1 VSVKSHLHR
10 DFIVVLHSGSE
21 KDVDQA
27 LQKLGSMTTHDL
39 MPFAVIDCAAN
50 SGYWVDPVA
59 TVFHNSIATRTHLI
73 DWLAVNMGQIESV
86 SLLGVVGS
94 EHESLVF
101 ELIDTSMRNLIDVFS
116 RMSVNLNVKEF
127 RVAIPTYSSEIPKQ
141 PFFSEGAHANLVVV
155 ARDSLSH
162 RSIKRPV
169 ENESGE
175 DYANHIA
182 VEISTLFGMW
192 KEMPSPIVDELQ
204 TVQTGVPEILVRFAS
219 SHLRLL
225 DCPALPINRLMSQDG
240 ELPLPYQFFRVPD
253 ANQAA
258 DKYSNLVFP
267 NELRFTATEPPLGPL
282 VSVDGKKFK
291 RQYFGELFK
300 AFVQTPAALLRGVQ
314 DHLGAMSGAALQ
326 EAVGGAKSSVEVMYP
341 GRNVDT
347 GDVSITQ
354 DQIDR
359 IIVAVADRADRPVI
373 STIGDQAWVQIVEKV
388 LAVADG
394 GSAAEEERSAFSDE
408 KFLLVKQSALSPEVE
423 DLNSLLRELY
433 EGKSLDL
440 QQDEVRTEADN
451 FASPIDADEE
461 TVFES
466 IVSEVDLIS
475 EEVVDP
481 ITPDHQEIQEVA
493 NEQMGQV
500 DVPEDLTFDSLV
512 VEVIEN
518 KQENLRPDLLGKITQ
533 IMLNEGASA
542 RERAEQMV
550 GYLRELPG
558 KFAASEVST
567 ISNSVKFAV
576 ALGLSVIYFAVGAL
590 TSRRN
595 WFNFEFLGDKNK
607 SLAWVLITTV
617 LVFSAVS
624 GIVIRNNEKW
634 QGKVIAAATTLVV
647 LLGLEFVFWNSI
659 WTLVMKVQ
667 RFRGGPLA
675 AALLLI
681 AALVVVAIS
690 ITRNRLSESKVRKQ
704 FASALLVFSWIYV
717 VIGATAAMGSDRSAI
732 WSKGKIAGEVWT
744 ESRISGLRNVSLAAG
759 LTLLIVSGFVVAFTI
774 VRERYKLEELSRYFI
789 WAVDELETST
799 DAERRLRLAASQ
811 WVGTA
816 SVLSRL
822 IRYPLGRGILEPV
835 GTTVNV
841 GANLSI
847 LKFDHQ
853 NLVLT
858 KRGEQGLTARLRQLF
873 IAKGWLGR
881 QYRQLITKF
890 QEDMAFE
897 QGVSRE
903 ETKGLRPESCPA
915 VPNFEEIVLGEARG
929 SRWTF
934 MNSVFND
941 QYDSVLL
948 ETTNEVQLEAAY
960 STIVDNAESH
970 SVGDSDLVAP
980 DYFDLLIPNEPVRL
994 PNGLV
999 TSLFAA
1005 NDNRQLMKP
1014 YVWWPEELLPKPK
1027 TEQMVKFRSSAVLTP
1042 EKLTD
1047 PIRLL
1052 GSCVLLSEAFVLT
1065 EVGMGEGLFNQNN
1078 ESYSDKTIVIEPPPR
1093 RDV

>member
-1 VSVKSHLHR
+1 
-10 DFIVVLHSGSE
+10 
-21 KDVDQA
+21 
-27 LQKLGSMTTHDL
+27 
-39 MPFAVIDCAAN
+39 MPEAD
-50 SGYWVDPVA
+50 D
-59 TVFHNSIATRTHLI
+59 
-73 DWLAVNMGQIESV
+73 
-86 SLLGVVGS
+86 
-94 EHESLVF
+94 
-101 ELIDTSMRNLIDVFS
+101 
-116 RMSVNLNVKEF
+116 
-127 RVAIPTYSSEIPKQ
+127 
-141 PFFSEGAHANLVVV
+141 
-155 ARDSLSH
+155 
-162 RSIKRPV
+162 
-169 ENESGE
+169 
-175 DYANHIA
+175 
-182 VEISTLFGMW
+182 
-192 KEMPSPIVDELQ
+192 
-204 TVQTGVPEILVRFAS
+204 FAS
-219 SHLRLL
+219 
-225 DCPALPINRLMSQDG
+225 
-240 ELPLPYQFFRVPD
+240 
-253 ANQAA
+253 
-258 DKYSNLVFP
+258 
-267 NELRFTATEPPLGPL
+267 T
-282 VSVDGKKFK
+282 
-291 RQYFGELFK
+291 
-300 AFVQTPAALLRGVQ
+300 
-314 DHLGAMSGAALQ
+314 
-326 EAVGGAKSSVEVMYP
+326 
-341 GRNVDT
+341 
-347 GDVSITQ
+347 
-354 DQIDR
+354 
-359 IIVAVADRADRPVI
+359 I
-373 STIGDQAWVQIVEKV
+373 S
-388 LAVADG
+388 
-394 GSAAEEERSAFSDE
+394 
-408 KFLLVKQSALSPEVE
+408 
-423 DLNSLLRELY
+423 
-433 EGKSLDL
+433 
-440 QQDEVRTEADN
+440 
-451 FASPIDADEE
+451 ADEE
-461 TVFES
+461 PIIES
-466 IVSEVDLIS
+466 MIS
-475 EEVVDP
+475 EEVDDLS
-481 ITPDHQEIQEVA
+481 TPDHEEIQEVA
-493 NEQMGQV
+493 NEQIERV
-500 DVPEDLTFDSLV
+500 DILEELTLDSPV
-512 VEVIEN
+512 EEVIEN
-518 KQENLRPDLLGKITQ
+518 KPENVRPDLLGKITQ
-533 IMLNEGASA
+533 IMLSEGASA

-595 WFNFEFLGDKNK
+595 WFNFEFLGDRNK
-607 SLAWVLITTV
+607 SLAWVLITTI
-617 LVFSAVS
+617 LGFAAVS

-634 QGKVIAAATTLVV
+634 QGKVIGAATALVV

-675 AALLLI
+675 ATLLLI

-690 ITRNRLSESKVRKQ
+690 ITRNRLSDSKVRKQ
-704 FASALLVFSWIYV
+704 FAGALLVFSWVYV

-759 LTLLIVSGFVVAFTI
+759 LTMLIVSGFVVAFTI

-822 IRYPLGRGILEPV
+822 IRYPLGRGILAPAD
-835 GTTVNV
+835 TAINS
-841 GANLSI
+841 GASLSV

-881 QYRQLITKF
+881 QYRQLIIKF

-897 QGVSRE
+897 QGVSQE
-903 ETKGLRPESCPA
+903 ETKGMRPESCPA
-915 VPNFEEIVLGEARG
+915 VPTFEEIVNGDARG

-960 STIVDNAESH
+960 STIVDNADSH
-970 SVGDSDLVAP
+970 SVGGSALVAP
-980 DYFDLLIPNEPVRL
+980 DYFDLLIPIEPVRL

-1027 TEQMVKFRSSAVLTP
+1027 TQQMVKFRSSSVLTP

-1065 EVGMGEGLFNQNN
+1065 EVGMGEGLFNQIN
-1078 ESYSDKTIVIEPPPR
+1078 ESTSDEKIVVEPPPR

>member
-1 VSVKSHLHR
+1 
-10 DFIVVLHSGSE
+10 
-21 KDVDQA
+21 
-27 LQKLGSMTTHDL
+27 
-39 MPFAVIDCAAN
+39 
-50 SGYWVDPVA
+50 
-59 TVFHNSIATRTHLI
+59 
-73 DWLAVNMGQIESV
+73 
-86 SLLGVVGS
+86 
-94 EHESLVF
+94 
-101 ELIDTSMRNLIDVFS
+101 
-116 RMSVNLNVKEF
+116 
-127 RVAIPTYSSEIPKQ
+127 
-141 PFFSEGAHANLVVV
+141 
-155 ARDSLSH
+155 
-162 RSIKRPV
+162 
-169 ENESGE
+169 
-175 DYANHIA
+175 
-182 VEISTLFGMW
+182 
-192 KEMPSPIVDELQ
+192 
-204 TVQTGVPEILVRFAS
+204 
-219 SHLRLL
+219 
-225 DCPALPINRLMSQDG
+225 
-240 ELPLPYQFFRVPD
+240 
-253 ANQAA
+253 
-258 DKYSNLVFP
+258 
-267 NELRFTATEPPLGPL
+267 
-282 VSVDGKKFK
+282 
-291 RQYFGELFK
+291 
-300 AFVQTPAALLRGVQ
+300 
-314 DHLGAMSGAALQ
+314 
-326 EAVGGAKSSVEVMYP
+326 
-341 GRNVDT
+341 
-347 GDVSITQ
+347 
-354 DQIDR
+354 
-359 IIVAVADRADRPVI
+359 
-373 STIGDQAWVQIVEKV
+373 
-388 LAVADG
+388 
-394 GSAAEEERSAFSDE
+394 
-408 KFLLVKQSALSPEVE
+408 
-423 DLNSLLRELY
+423 
-433 EGKSLDL
+433 
-440 QQDEVRTEADN
+440 
-451 FASPIDADEE
+451 
-461 TVFES
+461 
-466 IVSEVDLIS
+466 
-475 EEVVDP
+475 
-481 ITPDHQEIQEVA
+481 
-493 NEQMGQV
+493 
-500 DVPEDLTFDSLV
+500 
-512 VEVIEN
+512 
-518 KQENLRPDLLGKITQ
+518 
-533 IMLNEGASA
+533 
-542 RERAEQMV
+542 
-550 GYLRELPG
+550 
-558 KFAASEVST
+558 
-567 ISNSVKFAV
+567 
-576 ALGLSVIYFAVGAL
+576 
-590 TSRRN
+590 
-595 WFNFEFLGDKNK
+595 
-607 SLAWVLITTV
+607 VLITTV
-617 LVFSAVS
+617 LVFAAVS

-690 ITRNRLSESKVRKQ
+690 ITRNRLSDSKVRKQ

-822 IRYPLGRGILEPV
+822 IRYPLGRGILEPEDTNTDI
-835 GTTVNV
+835 GS
-841 GANLSI
+841 GLSV

-853 NLVLT
+853 NLKLT

-897 QGVSRE
+897 QGVSQE
-903 ETKGLRPESCPA
+903 ETKGMRPESCPS
-915 VPNFEEIVLGEARG
+915 VPTFEEIFNGEARG
-929 SRWTF
+929 TRWTF

-999 TSLFAA
+999 TALFAA

-1014 YVWWPEELLPKPK
+1014 YVWWPEELLPKP
-1027 TEQMVKFRSSAVLTP
+1027 TTQQVVNFRSSTVLTP

-1052 GSCVLLSEAFVLT
+1052 GSCVLLSEAFVLS
-1065 EVGMGEGLFNQNN
+1065 EVGMGEGLFNQINGKT
-1078 ESYSDKTIVIEPPPR
+1078 SDERIPIQPPPR